1 MGSTMATDDERRPDP
16 DALLRQTV
24 RREARGALRIF
35 LGAAPGVGKTY
46 AMLCAA
52 RERVAAGED
61 VVIGIV
67 ESHGRAETEALC
79 EGMVRLPLARMTHH
93 GRTFEEFDP
102 DAALARRPAILLVD
116 ELAHRNIPGSRH
128 PRRYQD
134 IEELLDAG
142 IDVWTTVNVQHLE
155 SLNDAVARITGVR
168 MRETVP
174 DALLERARDVSLVDL
189 TPDELL
195 KRLRQGKVYV
205 PEQARA
211 AMEGYF
217 SEPNLNALRELA
229 LQTMA
234 ERVDSDVRDAMG
246 ASGETGPWPV
256 RPHLLVALSG
266 GSEDAALVRAAHRLA
281 ERRRAAW
288 RAVYVDRGHDD
299 PERRLA
305 VENAFAQVNR
315 LGGETRRLYGYDRL
329 QELLDYARQHNVTT
343 LVVGRSR
350 PSGWRLWRR
359 PLARRLLTSGGAFDL
374 VVVAETERRPRWR
387 ARHRFSPGS
396 WTAGIVALGATL
408 AALGLALSVQNWFS
422 LADLSLLFLGAVLI
436 SALLAGTGAAMCSAL
451 LGSLAFNFFFTEP
464 KLTLVMVERDQ
475 ILTVVFF
482 LAVAVAVGQLAGRGR
497 RRLLALRES
506 RDQTH
511 RLLAYV
517 QSLAVATDG
526 DSVRQVGLKTLE
538 QWLHVPVA
546 FLERQAGA
554 EGVRVSQAE
563 PPATRLPEAALL
575 AAAWSWQH
583 AKPSGQGTDTLSGQ
597 GWRLLPLK
605 EHGHVLGIVA
615 LNLEQRE
622 ALLSPEEEA
631 LLATLLSQLA
641 MALERT
647 RLMADLGAAR
657 LSEENERLRSALLAS
672 VSHDLRTPLA
682 SIIGSA
688 STLREL
694 EAQLTET
701 DRYELLDGILGES
714 ERLNRYIQNLLD
726 MTRLG
731 HGTLKIERDWV
742 ALDDLIAAAI
752 KRLGPQLEGHEL
764 VCSWPDDL
772 PLLYVHPALI
782 EQAFVNIL
790 DNAARFSPVHGRL
803 TIVAGMESDWLWLRV
818 IDQGP
823 GIPADLRERVF
834 DMFFTG
840 GEGDRGRHGSGLGL
854 AICRGMI
861 GAHGGQ
867 IRALVSP
874 TGEGTCIEIRLPL
887 ESNTMEAGDG

>member
-1 MGSTMATDDERRPDP
+1 MSIDDERRPDP
-16 DALLRQTV
+16 DALLKQTA
-24 RREARGALRIF
+24 RREARGSLRIF

-52 RERVAAGED
+52 RERAATGED

-67 ESHGRAETEALC
+67 ESHGRVETEALC
-79 EGMVRLPLARMTHH
+79 EGMARLPLARMTHH
-93 GRTFEEFDP
+93 GRTFEEFDL

-142 IDVWTTVNVQHLE
+142 IDVWTTVNVQHWE
-155 SLNDAVARITGVR
+155 SLSDAVARITGVR

-195 KRLRQGKVYV
+195 KRLRLGKVYV

-211 AMEGYF
+211 AIEGYF

-266 GSEDAALVRAAHRLA
+266 GSEDAVLVRAAHRLA

-315 LGGETRRLYGYDRL
+315 LGGETRRLYGHDRL
-329 QELLDYARQHNVTT
+329 QELLHYARQHNVTT

-350 PSGWRLWRR
+350 PSGWRFWRR
-359 PLARRLLTSGGAFDL
+359 PMARRLLSSGGDFDL
-374 VVVAETERRPRWR
+374 VVVAETDRRSRWR
-387 ARHRFSPGS
+387 SRHRLSPGRWPS
-396 WTAGIVALGATL
+396 YWLIAFGSTL
-408 AALGLALSVQNWFS
+408 ASLGLALSVQGWLS
-422 LADLSLLFLGAVLI
+422 LADLSLLFLGAVMV
-436 SALLAGTGAAMCSAL
+436 SAALAGTGAAMLSAL
-451 LGSLAFNFFFTEP
+451 LGFLAFNFFFTEP
-464 KLTLVMVERDQ
+464 RHTLAMVEREQ
-475 ILTVVFF
+475 LLSVIFF
-482 LAVAVAVGQLAGRGR
+482 LLVAVTVGQLAGRAR
-497 RRLLALRES
+497 SRLLALRDS

-511 RLLAYV
+511 RLLEYV
-517 QSLAVATDG
+517 QLLSVATDS
-526 DSVRQVGLKTLE
+526 DSVRRVGLKTLE
-538 QWLHVPVA
+538 QWLRVPVA
-546 FLERQAGA
+546 FLERKAGA
-554 EGVRVSQAE
+554 DGVQISQAE
-563 PPATRLPEAALL
+563 PLSTRLPDTALF

-605 EHGHVLGIVA
+605 EQGHVLGVIA
-615 LNLEQRE
+615 LDLEQRNV
-622 ALLSPEEEA
+622 LLTPEEEA
-631 LLATLLSQLA
+631 LLGTLLSQLA

-647 RLMADLGAAR
+647 RLVADLGAAR

-694 EAQLTET
+694 EAQLTDT
-701 DRYELLDGILGES
+701 DRHELLDGILGES

-742 ALDDLIAAAI
+742 ALDDLVASAV
-752 KRLGPQLEGHEL
+752 KRLGPQLEGHDL
-764 VCSWPDDL
+764 ICNWPQEL

-782 EQAFVNIL
+782 EQALVNIL
-790 DNAARFSPVHGRL
+790 DNAARFSPTQGQL
-803 TIVAGMESDWLWLRV
+803 SIAAGVEKDWLWLRI

-823 GIPADLRERVF
+823 GIPAEQRERVF

-867 IRALVSP
+867 IRALASP
-874 TGEGTCIEIRLPL
+874 TGDGTCIEVRLPL
-887 ESNTMEAGDG
+887 ESNDMEASDE

>member
-1 MGSTMATDDERRPDP
+1 MSIEAERRPDP
-16 DALLRQTV
+16 DALLKQTA
-24 RREARGALRIF
+24 RREARGTLRVF

-46 AMLCAA
+46 TMLCAA
-52 RERVAAGED
+52 RERASEGDD
-61 VVIGIV
+61 VVIGIA
-67 ESHGRAETEALC
+67 ESHGRVETEALC
-79 EGMVRLPLARMTHH
+79 EGLPRLPLARLTYH
-93 GRTFEEFDP
+93 GRTFEEFDL
-102 DAALARRPAILLVD
+102 DAALARRPGILLVD

-155 SLNDAVARITGVR
+155 SLNDAVARITSVR

-189 TPDELL
+189 TPAELL
-195 KRLRQGKVYV
+195 ERLRQGKVYV

-211 AMEGYF
+211 AMDGYF

-234 ERVDSDVRDAMG
+234 ERVDCDVRDAMG
-246 ASGETGPWPV
+246 ASAKAGPWPV

-266 GSEDAALVRAAHRLA
+266 GSEDATLIRAAHRLA
-281 ERRRAAW
+281 ERRRATW

-305 VENAFAQVNR
+305 IERAFALVSR
-315 LGGETRRLYGYDRL
+315 LGGEARRLYGQDRL
-329 QELLDYARQHNVTT
+329 QELLDYARQQNVTT

-350 PSGWRLWRR
+350 PTGWRFWRR
-359 PLARRLLTSGGAFDL
+359 SLARRLLASGGVFDL
-374 VVVAETERRPRWR
+374 VVVAETDHRPRWHPR
-387 ARHRFSPGS
+387 QSIIKVS
-396 WTAGIVALGATL
+396 WSSSIIAFGATL
-408 AALGLALSVQNWFS
+408 ASLGLAICIESWLS
-422 LADLSLLFLGAVLI
+422 LADLSLLFLGAVLV
-436 SALLAGTGAAMCSAL
+436 SAALAGTGAAMLSAL
-451 LGSLAFNFFFTEP
+451 LGFLAFNFFFTEP
-464 KLTLVMVERDQ
+464 RLTLVMVQQDQ
-475 ILTVVFF
+475 LLTVVFF
-482 LAVAVAVGQLAGRGR
+482 LVVAVTVGQLAGRGR

-511 RLLAYV
+511 RLLEYV
-517 QSLAVATDG
+517 QALSVATDY
-526 DSVRQVGLKTLE
+526 DSVCQVGLKTLE
-538 QWLHVPVA
+538 RWLKVPVA
-546 FLERQAGA
+546 FLQRTPGA
-554 EGVRVSQAE
+554 DGVQISQAE
-563 PPATRLPEAALL
+563 PPSARLPDTALQ

-597 GWRLLPLK
+597 GWRLVPLM
-605 EHGHVLGIVA
+605 EHGTVLGVIA
-615 LNLEQRE
+615 LALEQRDTP
-622 ALLSPEEEA
+622 ASLEEEA
-631 LLATLLSQLA
+631 LLTTLLSQLA

-647 RLMADLGAAR
+647 RLVADLGAAR
-657 LSEENERLRSALLAS
+657 LSEENERLRSALLSS

-694 EAQLTET
+694 EVQLTET
-701 DRYELLDGILGES
+701 DRHELLDGILSES

-742 ALDDLIAAAI
+742 ALDDLVAAAF
-752 KRLGPQLEGHEL
+752 KRLGPQLEGLEIERD
-764 VCSWPDDL
+764 WPGDL

-782 EQAFVNIL
+782 EQALVNIF
-790 DNAARFSPVHGRL
+790 DNAVRFSPVNGHL
-803 TIVAGMESDWLWLRV
+803 NISAGVQDQWLWIRV
-818 IDQGP
+818 VDQGP
-823 GIPADLRERVF
+823 GIPAERREEVF

-854 AICRGMI
+854 AICRGMV

-867 IRALVSP
+867 ISALASP
-874 TGEGTCIEIRLPL
+874 TGEGTCIEILLPL
-887 ESNTMEAGDG
+887 EPNEMEASDG